1 MLGCGA
7 AAAVL
12 RRMRTLPAR
21 GALCLLLCGA
31 LFCFANPPLQ
41 TPDETDHYLRT
52 YAISMGRL
60 DFDYDHTYP
69 DDVAALVQAFPG
81 GWVNAHTSVG
91 LGTDPD
97 TGEEK
102 PYDTAGYALKQYGS
116 DGAIQS
122 VADSFAEY
130 FATRDDPAEEPV
142 HEPVSFL
149 VLPFLPGALGM
160 AVARLFGLGAL
171 GCLYGGRLGN
181 LVAYTAICWLALRQA
196 QKYRPALLGVMLLP
210 LSLFM
215 GGSLSYDATLLACY
229 YLMIALLL
237 RDDWTT
243 RTAGIYLAACTFV
256 SVAKPYL
263 NLLWVVLVLL
273 VPLRAW
279 HAKGRRWQWSLGY
292 LAGALAATMA
302 TEAYGRVMRCNY
314 PVIARQGGEAVG
326 GMEQLIFVLSNPLR
340 SMATFWGTL
349 CENEFFIGQLGL
361 FGWKDLPIPLLNL
374 LGPVALGL
382 AVLLASAQP
391 AGLGRRRPWAR
402 RSGGVCVGAMAAM
415 YITYTPV
422 AMVRIVGLQARYFL
436 PVFLALALVAVAP
449 LRRLLA
455 PQLPLPRAERLA
467 VPLFAGH
474 ALLGAVLL
482 FQHYFC
488 GASLLYHPCLKGPA
502 RRFPEKGTAMPI
514 LPTLIGLLVLVFFGA
529 VCLALAACTRYEAAL
544 LPLPLLVFLVLCP
557 HTPFSL
563 PAQCDEFLFY
573 FCRFGGKRQVFIAV
587 ISGRSDTRLC
597 VLPPGPDPTP
607 AVRRRETFRIR
618 RLRPCGNL

>member
-1 MLGCGA
+1 MKDPKQKFSRPLPPALRWGLAAAGAVVVGVLWSYYWRVFFYLDSRVSPLVPTLGCVAVCLGVVL

-12 RRMRTLPAR
+12 RRLRTLPAR
-21 GALCLLLCGA
+21 GALCLLLCGT
-31 LFCFANPPLQ
+31 LFCFVNPPLQ

-52 YAISMGRL
+52 YAVSMGRL
-60 DFDYDHTYP
+60 DFDYDRTYP

-122 VADSFAEY
+122 IADSFAQY
-130 FATRDDPAEEPV
+130 FATRDDPAAEPV
-142 HEPVSFL
+142 HEPVGFL

-160 AVARLFGLGAL
+160 AAARLLGLGAL

-181 LVAYTAICWLALRQA
+181 LLAYTAICWLALRQA

-237 RDDWTT
+237 RGDWTT
-243 RTAGIYLAACTFV
+243 STAVLYLAACTFV

-263 NLLWVVLVLL
+263 NLLWVPLVLL
-273 VPLRAW
+273 VPLHAW
-279 HAKGRRWQWSLGY
+279 HARGRRWQWTLGC
-292 LAGALAATMA
+292 LAGALAAAAA
-302 TEAYGRVMRCNY
+302 TETYGRVMRHNY

-349 CENEFFIGQLGL
+349 CENEFFIGQLGV
-361 FGWKDLPIPLLNL
+361 FGWKDLPIQALNL
-374 LGPVALGL
+374 LGPVMLLGAALL
-382 AVLLASAQP
+382 CAPQTP
-391 AGLGRRRPWAR
+391 ALGRRRCA
-402 RSGGVCVGAMAAM
+402 GLGVFAALYGLGAIAAM

-422 AMVRIVGLQARYFL
+422 AMVRVVGLQARYFL
-436 PVFLALALVAVAP
+436 PVFLVLVLLAAP
-449 LRRLLA
+449 LLRRLLVPA
-455 PQLPLPRAERLA
+455 LPAARAECLA
-467 VPLFAGH
+467 VPLFGAH
-474 ALLGAVLL
+474 ALFGAVLL
-482 FQHYFC
+482 FQHYFV
-488 GASLLYHPCLKGPA
+488 GP
-502 RRFPEKGTAMPI
+502 
-514 LPTLIGLLVLVFFGA
+514 
-529 VCLALAACTRYEAAL
+529 
-544 LPLPLLVFLVLCP
+544 
-557 HTPFSL
+557 
-563 PAQCDEFLFY
+563 FY
-573 FCRFGGKRQVFIAV
+573 TIQ
-587 ISGRSDTRLC
+587 L
-597 VLPPGPDPTP
+597 
-607 AVRRRETFRIR
+607 
-618 RLRPCGNL
+618 

>member
-1 MLGCGA
+1 MKDPKKTLFRPVPPALRWGLAAAAAVVVGVLWSYYWRVFFYLDSRVSPLVPTLGCVAVCLGVVL

-12 RRMRTLPAR
+12 RRLRTLPAR

-52 YAISMGRL
+52 YAISKGRL
-60 DFDYDHTYP
+60 DFDYDRTYP

-91 LGTDPD
+91 LGADPD

-122 VADSFAEY
+122 ITDSFAQY
-130 FATRDDPAEEPV
+130 FATRNDPAEEPV

-160 AVARLFGLGAL
+160 AVARLLGLGAL

-181 LVAYTAICWLALRQA
+181 LLAYTAICWLALRQA

-237 RDDWTT
+237 RDSWTT
-243 RTAGIYLAACTFV
+243 FTAGMYLAACTFV

-263 NLLWVVLVLL
+263 NLLWVALVLL

-279 HAKGRRWQWSLGY
+279 HAKGRRWQWSLGC

-302 TEAYGRVMRCNY
+302 TETYGRVMRYNY

-326 GMEQLIFVLSNPLR
+326 GMEQLIFVLTNPLR

-361 FGWKDLPIPLLNL
+361 FGWKDLPIQALNL
-374 LGPVALGL
+374 LGPVMLLGAALL
-382 AVLLASAQP
+382 CSPQAP
-391 AGLGRRRPWAR
+391 ALGRRRCA
-402 RSGGVCVGAMAAM
+402 GLGAFAALYGLGAIAAM

-422 AMVRIVGLQARYFL
+422 AMVRVVGLQARYFL
-436 PVFLALALVAVAP
+436 PVFLVLVLLAAP
-449 LRRLLA
+449 LLRRLLA
-455 PQLPLPRAERLA
+455 PALPVAWAEQLA
-467 VPLFAGH
+467 VPLFGAH
-474 ALLGAVLL
+474 ALFGAVLL
-482 FQHYFC
+482 FQHYFV
-488 GASLLYHPCLKGPA
+488 GP
-502 RRFPEKGTAMPI
+502 
-514 LPTLIGLLVLVFFGA
+514 
-529 VCLALAACTRYEAAL
+529 
-544 LPLPLLVFLVLCP
+544 
-557 HTPFSL
+557 
-563 PAQCDEFLFY
+563 FY
-573 FCRFGGKRQVFIAV
+573 TIQ
-587 ISGRSDTRLC
+587 L
-597 VLPPGPDPTP
+597 
-607 AVRRRETFRIR
+607 
-618 RLRPCGNL
+618 

>member
-1 MLGCGA
+1 MKDPKKTLFRPVPPALRWGLAASAAVVVGVLWSYYWRVFFYLDSRVSPLVPTLGCVAVCLGVVL

-12 RRMRTLPAR
+12 RRLRTLPAR

-52 YAISMGRL
+52 YAISKGRL
-60 DFDYDHTYP
+60 DFDYDRTYP

-122 VADSFAEY
+122 ITDSFAQY
-130 FATRDDPAEEPV
+130 FATRNDPAEEPV

-160 AVARLFGLGAL
+160 AVARLLGLGAL

-181 LVAYTAICWLALRQA
+181 LLAYTAICWLALRQA

-237 RDDWTT
+237 RDSWTT
-243 RTAGIYLAACTFV
+243 STAGMYLAACTFV

-263 NLLWVVLVLL
+263 NLLWVTLVLL

-279 HAKGRRWQWSLGY
+279 HAKGRCWQWSLGC

-302 TEAYGRVMRCNY
+302 TETYGRVMRYNY

-326 GMEQLIFVLSNPLR
+326 GMEQLIFVLTNPLR

-361 FGWKDLPIPLLNL
+361 FGWKDLPIQALNL
-374 LGPVALGL
+374 LGPVMLLGAALL
-382 AVLLASAQP
+382 CSPQTP
-391 AGLGRRRPWAR
+391 ALGRRRCA
-402 RSGGVCVGAMAAM
+402 GLGAFAALYGLGAIAAM

-422 AMVRIVGLQARYFL
+422 AMVRVVGLQARYFL
-436 PVFLALALVAVAP
+436 PVFLVLVLLAAP
-449 LRRLLA
+449 LLRRLLA
-455 PQLPLPRAERLA
+455 PALPVARAEQLA
-467 VPLFAGH
+467 VPLFGAH
-474 ALLGAVLL
+474 ALFGAVLL
-482 FQHYFC
+482 FQHYFV
-488 GASLLYHPCLKGPA
+488 GP
-502 RRFPEKGTAMPI
+502 
-514 LPTLIGLLVLVFFGA
+514 
-529 VCLALAACTRYEAAL
+529 
-544 LPLPLLVFLVLCP
+544 
-557 HTPFSL
+557 
-563 PAQCDEFLFY
+563 FY
-573 FCRFGGKRQVFIAV
+573 TIQ
-587 ISGRSDTRLC
+587 L
-597 VLPPGPDPTP
+597 
-607 AVRRRETFRIR
+607 
-618 RLRPCGNL
+618 

>member
-1 MLGCGA
+1 MKDPKKIPFRPGTPAFRWGAAVLAAVVAGVLWSYYWRVFFYLDSRVSPLVPTLGCVAVCLGVVL

-60 DFDYDHTYP
+60 DFDYDRTYP

-102 PYDTAGYALKQYGS
+102 PYDTAGYALKQYGG

-181 LVAYTAICWLALRQA
+181 LAAYTAICWLALRQA

-279 HAKGRRWQWSLGY
+279 HAKGRRWQWSLGC

-361 FGWKDLPIPLLNL
+361 FGWKDLPIQALNL
-374 LGPVALGL
+374 LGPVM
-382 AVLLASAQP
+382 LLAAALLCSPQTPAFGRRRC
-391 AGLGRRRPWAR
+391 AGLGVFAALY
-402 RSGGVCVGAMAAM
+402 GLGAIAAM

-422 AMVRIVGLQARYFL
+422 AMVRVVGLQARYFL
-436 PVFLALALVAVAP
+436 PVFLVLVLLAAP
-449 LRRLLA
+449 ILRRLLA
-455 PQLPLPRAERLA
+455 PALPVVRAERLA
-467 VPLFAGH
+467 VPLFGAH
-474 ALLGAVLL
+474 ALFGAVLL
-482 FQHYFC
+482 FQHYFV
-488 GASLLYHPCLKGPA
+488 GP
-502 RRFPEKGTAMPI
+502 
-514 LPTLIGLLVLVFFGA
+514 
-529 VCLALAACTRYEAAL
+529 
-544 LPLPLLVFLVLCP
+544 
-557 HTPFSL
+557 
-563 PAQCDEFLFY
+563 FY
-573 FCRFGGKRQVFIAV
+573 TIQ
-587 ISGRSDTRLC
+587 L
-597 VLPPGPDPTP
+597 
-607 AVRRRETFRIR
+607 
-618 RLRPCGNL
+618 

>member
-1 MLGCGA
+1 MKDPMKRTFRPLPPALRWGLAVLAAVVVGVLWSYYWRVFFYLDSRVSPLVPTLGCVAVCLGVVL

-12 RRMRTLPAR
+12 CRLKTLPAR

-60 DFDYDHTYP
+60 DFDYDRTYP
-69 DDVAALVQAFPG
+69 DDVAALVRAFPG

-122 VADSFAEY
+122 ITDSFAEY

-142 HEPVSFL
+142 HEPVGFL
-149 VLPFLPGALGM
+149 ILPFLPGALGM
-160 AVARLFGLGAL
+160 AVARLLGLGAL

-181 LVAYTAICWLALRQA
+181 LLAYTAICWLALRQA
-196 QKYRPALLGVMLLP
+196 QKYRPALLAVMLLP

-243 RTAGIYLAACTFV
+243 STAVTYLAACAFV

-263 NLLWVVLVLL
+263 NLLWVALVLL

-279 HAKGRRWQWSLGY
+279 HAKGRRWQWSLGC
-292 LAGALAATMA
+292 LAGALAATVA
-302 TEAYGRVMRCNY
+302 TETYGRVMRYNY

-361 FGWKDLPIPLLNL
+361 FGWKDLPIQALNL
-374 LGPVALGL
+374 LGPVMLLAAALLCAPQKPALGRCRC
-382 AVLLASAQP
+382 
-391 AGLGRRRPWAR
+391 AGLGVFAALY
-402 RSGGVCVGAMAAM
+402 GLGAIAAM

-422 AMVRIVGLQARYFL
+422 AMVRVVGLQARYFL
-436 PVFLALALVAVAP
+436 PVFLVLVLLAAP
-449 LRRLLA
+449 LLRRLLA
-455 PQLPLPRAERLA
+455 PALPVARAERLA
-467 VPLFAGH
+467 VPLFGAH
-474 ALLGAVLL
+474 ALFGAVLL
-482 FQHYFC
+482 FQHYFV
-488 GASLLYHPCLKGPA
+488 GP
-502 RRFPEKGTAMPI
+502 
-514 LPTLIGLLVLVFFGA
+514 
-529 VCLALAACTRYEAAL
+529 
-544 LPLPLLVFLVLCP
+544 
-557 HTPFSL
+557 
-563 PAQCDEFLFY
+563 FY
-573 FCRFGGKRQVFIAV
+573 TIQ
-587 ISGRSDTRLC
+587 L
-597 VLPPGPDPTP
+597 
-607 AVRRRETFRIR
+607 
-618 RLRPCGNL
+618 

>member
-1 MLGCGA
+1 MKDPKKTLFRPVPPALRWGLAAAAAVVVGVLWSYYWRVFFYLDSRVSPLVPTLGCVAVCLGVVL

-12 RRMRTLPAR
+12 RRLRTLPAR

-52 YAISMGRL
+52 YAISKGRL
-60 DFDYDHTYP
+60 DFDYDRTYP

-122 VADSFAEY
+122 ITDSFAQY
-130 FATRDDPAEEPV
+130 FATRNDPAEEPV

-160 AVARLFGLGAL
+160 AVARLLGLGAL

-181 LVAYTAICWLALRQA
+181 LLAYTAICWLALRQA

-237 RDDWTT
+237 RDSWTT
-243 RTAGIYLAACTFV
+243 STAGMYLAACTFV

-263 NLLWVVLVLL
+263 NLLWVALVLL

-279 HAKGRRWQWSLGY
+279 HAKGRRWQWSLGC

-302 TEAYGRVMRCNY
+302 TETYGRVMRYNY

-326 GMEQLIFVLSNPLR
+326 GMEQLIFVLTNPLR

-361 FGWKDLPIPLLNL
+361 FGWKDLPIQALNL
-374 LGPVALGL
+374 LGPVMLLGAALL
-382 AVLLASAQP
+382 CSPQVP
-391 AGLGRRRPWAR
+391 ALGRRRCA
-402 RSGGVCVGAMAAM
+402 GLGAFAALYGLGAIAAM

-422 AMVRIVGLQARYFL
+422 AMVRVVGLQARYFL
-436 PVFLALALVAVAP
+436 PVFLVLVLLAAP
-449 LRRLLA
+449 LLRRLLA
-455 PQLPLPRAERLA
+455 PALPVARAEQLA
-467 VPLFAGH
+467 VPLFGAH
-474 ALLGAVLL
+474 ALFGAALL
-482 FQHYFC
+482 FQHYFV
-488 GASLLYHPCLKGPA
+488 GP
-502 RRFPEKGTAMPI
+502 
-514 LPTLIGLLVLVFFGA
+514 
-529 VCLALAACTRYEAAL
+529 
-544 LPLPLLVFLVLCP
+544 
-557 HTPFSL
+557 
-563 PAQCDEFLFY
+563 FY
-573 FCRFGGKRQVFIAV
+573 TIQ
-587 ISGRSDTRLC
+587 L
-597 VLPPGPDPTP
+597 
-607 AVRRRETFRIR
+607 
-618 RLRPCGNL
+618 

>member
-1 MLGCGA
+1 MKDPKKTLFRPVPPALRWGLAAAAAVVVGVLWSYYWRVFFYLDSRVSPLVPTLGCVAVCLGVVL

-12 RRMRTLPAR
+12 RRLRTLPAR

-52 YAISMGRL
+52 YAISKGRL
-60 DFDYDHTYP
+60 DFDYDRTYP

-122 VADSFAEY
+122 ITDSFAQY
-130 FATRDDPAEEPV
+130 FATRNDPAEEPV

-160 AVARLFGLGAL
+160 AVARLLGLGAL

-181 LVAYTAICWLALRQA
+181 LLAYTAICWLALRQA

-237 RDDWTT
+237 RDSWTT
-243 RTAGIYLAACTFV
+243 STAGMYLAACTFV

-263 NLLWVVLVLL
+263 NLLWVALVLL

-279 HAKGRRWQWSLGY
+279 HAKGRRWQWSLGC

-302 TEAYGRVMRCNY
+302 TETYGRVMRYNY

-326 GMEQLIFVLSNPLR
+326 GMEQLIFVLTNPLR

-361 FGWKDLPIPLLNL
+361 FGWKDLPIQALNL
-374 LGPVALGL
+374 LGPVMLLGAALL
-382 AVLLASAQP
+382 CSPQVP
-391 AGLGRRRPWAR
+391 ALGRRRCA
-402 RSGGVCVGAMAAM
+402 GLGAFAALYGLGAIAAM

-422 AMVRIVGLQARYFL
+422 AMVRVVGLQARYFL
-436 PVFLALALVAVAP
+436 PVFLVLVLLAAP
-449 LRRLLA
+449 LLRRLLA
-455 PQLPLPRAERLA
+455 PALPVARAEQLA
-467 VPLFAGH
+467 VPLFGAH
-474 ALLGAVLL
+474 ALFGAVLL
-482 FQHYFC
+482 FQHYFV
-488 GASLLYHPCLKGPA
+488 GP
-502 RRFPEKGTAMPI
+502 
-514 LPTLIGLLVLVFFGA
+514 
-529 VCLALAACTRYEAAL
+529 
-544 LPLPLLVFLVLCP
+544 
-557 HTPFSL
+557 
-563 PAQCDEFLFY
+563 FY
-573 FCRFGGKRQVFIAV
+573 TIQ
-587 ISGRSDTRLC
+587 L
-597 VLPPGPDPTP
+597 
-607 AVRRRETFRIR
+607 
-618 RLRPCGNL
+618 

>member
-1 MLGCGA
+1 MKDPKKRPSRPMPPALRWGAAVLAAVVVGVLWSYYWRVFFYLDSRVSPLIPTLGCVAVCLGVVL

-12 RRMRTLPAR
+12 RRIRTLPAR

-60 DFDYDHTYP
+60 DFDYERTYP
-69 DDVAALVQAFPG
+69 DDVAALVRAFPG

-122 VADSFAEY
+122 ITDSFAQY
-130 FATRDDPAEEPV
+130 FATRNQPAEEAV

-149 VLPFLPGALGM
+149 VLPFVPGALGM
-160 AVARLFGLGAL
+160 AVARLLGLGAL

-181 LVAYTAICWLALRQA
+181 LLAYTAICWLALRQA

-237 RDDWTT
+237 RDEWTT
-243 RTAGIYLAACTFV
+243 RTAGLYLAACVFV

-263 NLLWVVLVLL
+263 NLLWVALVLL

-279 HAKGRRWQWSLGY
+279 RAKGRRWQWSLGC

-302 TEAYGRVMRCNY
+302 TETYGRVMRYNY

-326 GMEQLIFVLSNPLR
+326 GMEQLVFVLSNPLR

-361 FGWKDLPIPLLNL
+361 FGWKDLPIQALNL
-374 LGPVALGL
+374 LGPVM
-382 AVLLASAQP
+382 LLAAALLCSPQTP
-391 AGLGRRRPWAR
+391 GLGRRRCA
-402 RSGGVCVGAMAAM
+402 GLGAFAGLYGLGAIAAM

-422 AMVRIVGLQARYFL
+422 AMVRVVGLQARYFL
-436 PVFLALALVAVAP
+436 PVFLVLVLLAAP
-449 LRRLLA
+449 LLRRVLVPALSVD
-455 PQLPLPRAERLA
+455 RAERLA
-467 VPLFAGH
+467 VPLFGAH
-474 ALLGAVLL
+474 ALFGAVLL
-482 FQHYFC
+482 FQHYFV
-488 GASLLYHPCLKGPA
+488 GP
-502 RRFPEKGTAMPI
+502 
-514 LPTLIGLLVLVFFGA
+514 
-529 VCLALAACTRYEAAL
+529 
-544 LPLPLLVFLVLCP
+544 
-557 HTPFSL
+557 
-563 PAQCDEFLFY
+563 FY
-573 FCRFGGKRQVFIAV
+573 TIQ
-587 ISGRSDTRLC
+587 L
-597 VLPPGPDPTP
+597 
-607 AVRRRETFRIR
+607 
-618 RLRPCGNL
+618 